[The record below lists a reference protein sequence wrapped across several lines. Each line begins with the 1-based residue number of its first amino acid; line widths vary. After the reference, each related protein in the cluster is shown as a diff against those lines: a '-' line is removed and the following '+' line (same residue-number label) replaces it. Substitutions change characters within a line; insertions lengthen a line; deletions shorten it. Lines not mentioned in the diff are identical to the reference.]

1 MFESCAM
8 TERSGYWGAKVRV
21 FATTVANIFSS
32 SLRFITN
39 IFIARALGPSAY
51 GELNF
56 LLASVPGI
64 RAFMELGTTQAF
76 FTFISRND
84 KPAGIYYW
92 YFKWLFFQLVI
103 MTMLVVL
110 LETTGYMDTFWLG
123 ISTPLVFMAIYAS
136 FLKDTLWSTFNN
148 IAEAKRETIA
158 IQTRNAII
166 ALAHFMLVIIF
177 YFTGMLSVGKILFL
191 IQIEVVAAV
200 LFSLRLVKS
209 EDGKG
214 YERKSSLRNVVAK
227 IKPYC
232 APLILYSLVGG
243 VSAFGERWILQ
254 KYGGSIQQGLYSMSF
269 YLGSLAMLVP
279 ASMQKVLW
287 KEIAE
292 ATSSGRHDSAYNY
305 YKTGSHLCFISA
317 SILAGLSI
325 PWSEQIVSM
334 LAGANYREGASI
346 FSCMVLFSVYQ
357 SFGQITGTTLYA
369 VSHTR
374 LLSGIGITGMV
385 AGLIVTYF
393 MIAPADAI
401 VPGLGFGGMG
411 LAIKMLVLTV
421 VVTSV
426 QNVLVCRAQK
436 WPVDWQY
443 QPRTIAVLL
452 ASGYISRYLADG
464 LGNGVSVHIKMSLA
478 ILIYLC
484 IAALVLLKRPSI
496 LGIESQE
503 IDTYFRLLAF
513 WKGKHAKI

>member
-8 TERSGYWGAKVRV
+8 TERSGYWRAKVRV
-21 FATTVANIFSS
+21 FATTASNIFSS
-32 SLRFITN
+32 SLRFVTN
-39 IFIARALGPSAY
+39 IVIARAIGPSAY
-51 GELNF
+51 GELNY
-56 LLASVPGI
+56 LLAGIPGL
-64 RAFMELGTTQAF
+64 RAFIEMGTTQAF

-92 YFKWLFFQLVI
+92 YFNWLFFQLAI
-103 MTMLVVL
+103 LTILVVL
-110 LETTGYMDTFWLG
+110 LETTGYMNTFWLG

-136 FLKDTLWSTFNN
+136 FLKDTLWNTFNN

-158 IQTRNAII
+158 IQTRNALI
-166 ALAHFMLVIIF
+166 ALAHFMLVLIF
-177 YFTGMLSVGKILFL
+177 YFMGMLSVGKILFL

-209 EDGKG
+209 EDGRG
-214 YERKSSLRNVVAK
+214 YERKSTLCNVVAK

-232 APLILYSLVGG
+232 APLVLYSLVGG

-279 ASMQKVLW
+279 ASMLKVLW

-305 YKTGSHLCFISA
+305 YKTGCHLCFISA

-346 FSCMVLFSVYQ
+346 FSCIVLFSVYQ

-393 MIAPADAI
+393 MIAPVDAV

-426 QNVLVCRAQK
+426 QNVLICRAQK

-443 QPRTIAVLL
+443 QPKTIAVLL
-452 ASGYISRYLADG
+452 ASGYMSRYFADG
-464 LGNGVSVHIKMSLA
+464 VGNGLPAYLKMSFA
-478 ILIYLC
+478 FLIYAC
-484 IAALVLLKRPSI
+484 IVVLIVLKRPSL
-496 LGIESQE
+496 LGIERQE
-503 IDTYFRLLAF
+503 IDAYFRILAF
-513 WKGKHAKI
+513 WKNKHAGI